1 MIMEDDEK
9 YIETM
14 RLLVEQKHLDV
25 AFLENGAEDKVLE
38 KQVEINSRRHEL
50 DIVDREEIIFKDDE
64 GKEFV
69 Q

>member
-1 MIMEDDEK
+1 MEDDEK

-50 DIVDREEIIFKDDE
+50 DIVDREEIIFKDDKD
-64 GKEFV
+64 KEFV

>member
-14 RLLVEQKHLDV
+14 RLLVEQNHLDV

-50 DIVDREEIIFKDDE
+50 DIVDREEIIFKEDKD
-64 GKEFV
+64 KEFV

>member
-1 MIMEDDEK
+1 MEDDEK

-25 AFLENGAEDKVLE
+25 AFLENGAEGKVLE

-50 DIVDREEIIFKDDE
+50 DIVDREEIIFKDDKD
-64 GKEFV
+64 KEFV

>member
-1 MIMEDDEK
+1 MIMEDDGK

-50 DIVDREEIIFKDDE
+50 DIVDREEIIFKDDKD
-64 GKEFV
+64 KEFV

>member
-38 KQVEINSRRHEL
+38 KQVEINSRRHDL
-50 DIVDREEIIFKDDE
+50 NIVDREEIIFKEDE
-64 GKEFV
+64 KEFV

>member
-50 DIVDREEIIFKDDE
+50 DIVDREEIIFKDDKD
-64 GKEFV
+64 KEFV

>member
-1 MIMEDDEK
+1 MVMEDDEK

-50 DIVDREEIIFKDDE
+50 DIVDREEIIFKDDKD
-64 GKEFV
+64 KEFV